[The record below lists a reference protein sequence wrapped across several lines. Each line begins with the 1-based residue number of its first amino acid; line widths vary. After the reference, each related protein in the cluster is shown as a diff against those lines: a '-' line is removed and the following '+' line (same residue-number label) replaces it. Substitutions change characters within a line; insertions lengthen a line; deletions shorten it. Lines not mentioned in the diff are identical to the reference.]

1 MDPISIIASVAGI
14 LTVTTKTI
22 ATLTTFSKNVKKC
35 PNSAQNILREAADLH
50 VCVSQVRAFI
60 LGEHIAETSRMQ
72 LLMVEQLVVMLS
84 NCVLTMSELDRV
96 LDSMRINQTFTARSR
111 LRWVREEQN
120 IVELLARLQRSKI
133 SLNLMMTTLTW

>member
-1 MDPISIIASVAGI
+1 MDLLSVIASVAGI
-14 LTVTTKTI
+14 LAVTIKTI
-22 ATLTTFSKNVKKC
+22 TTLTTFSNNVKRC

-50 VCVSQVRAFI
+50 VCVSQVQAFI
-60 LGEHIAETSRMQ
+60 LGEQIAETSRMQ

-96 LDSMRINQTFTARSR
+96 LDSMKIIQTFTTRSR

-120 IVELLARLQRSKI
+120 IIELLARLQRSKS